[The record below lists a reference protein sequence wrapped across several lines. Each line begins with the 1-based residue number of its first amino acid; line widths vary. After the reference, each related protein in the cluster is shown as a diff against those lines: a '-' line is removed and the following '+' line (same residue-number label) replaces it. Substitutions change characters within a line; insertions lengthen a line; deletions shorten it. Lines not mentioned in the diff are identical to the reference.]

1 MGAVNP
7 ARTPAQF
14 TEACRA
20 LSKKIAASLAKG
32 GGQGER
38 EPSIS
43 DAASI
48 AVAAAS
54 TARAGIVTVA
64 RGGLQSWVTERE
76 ALVQRLATT
85 QDEQRRAE
93 DAAMSTTFRVAR
105 YSDLIARGGATRTS
119 RADASAHNARQQRSA
134 DDDTREAT
142 VARGGVPQLQSQSQS
157 LSQSQSQVQSAGRT
171 MSRSSGEIEAGIFRQ
186 LATWRG
192 QHLSVAMPGVGAS
205 TRAGNGPSGAAAATA
220 LPIVATVAA
229 PREAQAPSRDI
240 RYLTTRA
247 DRYRITA
254 AERAIDDDV
263 ALRFDALV
271 ALELGKRPPRVHAA
285 QRPRPHRRW

>member
-1 MGAVNP
+1 MNP

-43 DAASI
+43 DAANI

-93 DAAMSTTFRVAR
+93 DAAMSTTFRVTR

-119 RADASAHNARQQRSA
+119 RADAAAHNARQQRSA

-142 VARGGVPQLQSQSQS
+142 VARGGVPQSQSQS
-157 LSQSQSQVQSAGRT
+157 LSQSQSQVQSAGT
-171 MSRSSGEIEAGIFRQ
+171 MSRSSGEIEAGIFHQ

-229 PREAQAPSRDI
+229 PRAVQYCRHRHRWSRRKRDHSARRCDGSRMEEAQ
-240 RYLTTRA
+240 LHLCQLQHG
-247 DRYRITA
+247 A
-254 AERAIDDDV
+254 A
-263 ALRFDALV
+263 ALHRHP
-271 ALELGKRPPRVHAA
+271 LGGA
-285 QRPRPHRRW
+285 